1 MAWQEIRSDAPLFPG
16 DTIRMT
22 FKTLGT
28 PSSWGGWL
36 QAIDVYF
43 YTRYI
48 ESNPNYKIIAY
59 SQPGD
64 SIIFTIKVK
73 EFVGPPQEH
82 TQQASVG
89 TALLIAGT
97 IIGAGLIGYLMLTKV
112 EKMTSTPAGQVVL
125 AGMGVALFAI
135 PIIAI
140 IILLSM
146 TKKTKSAVK
155 SVS

>member
-43 YTRYI
+43 YQRYI
-48 ESNPNYKIIAY
+48 ESNPNFKVIAY

-73 EFVGPPQEH
+73 EPDKPEF
-82 TQQASVG
+82 QQASVG

-112 EKMTSTPAGQVVL
+112 EKMVSTPAGQVAL
-125 AGMGVALFAI
+125 AGTGVALFAI

-146 TKKTKSAVK
+146 SKKTKSAVT
-155 SVS
+155 SGSH